1 MPEPGLVTRIKG
13 GDREAFNALC
23 RSRYA
28 SLISYARL
36 FLSGLDSAWA
46 EDVVQD
52 VMFSV
57 WQNRLRLKDD
67 NTELQSYLLRSVYNR
82 CVNYLK
88 KARRAHLFNSYYEE
102 RLSSILGDCWSPER
116 NPVIVSVFGADLRDI
131 ITDAIEQ
138 LSPRCREVFTLSY
151 LENLSN
157 KEISERLGI
166 SLSTVENHMYLAL
179 KQLRKQLA
187 GV

>member
-1 MPEPGLVTRIKG
+1 MQQDILAKIKT
-13 GDREAFNALC
+13 GDKDAFNALC
-23 RSRYA
+23 RERYV

-36 FLSGLDSAWA
+36 FLSGVERSWA

-52 VMFSV
+52 VLFGV
-57 WQNRLRLKDD
+57 WQNRRHLRGTDD
-67 NTELQSYLLRSVYNR
+67 DMQAYLLRSVYNR
-82 CVNYLK
+82 CMNYLK
-88 KARRAHLFNSYYEE
+88 RARRAHIHVDEYEE
-102 RLSSILGDCWSPER
+102 HLMAVLGDCWSPDR
-116 NPVIVSVFGADLRDI
+116 NPVIRSVFNADLRDI
-131 ITDAIEQ
+131 IGEAIEK

-179 KQLRKQLA
+179 RQLRVSLSKI
-187 GV
+187 

>member
-1 MPEPGLVTRIKG
+1 MQKGLVTRIRY
-13 GDREAFNALC
+13 GDREAFNLLC
-23 RSRYA
+23 RERYA

-36 FLSGLDSAWA
+36 FLSGINGSWA

-52 VMFSV
+52 VLFGV
-57 WQNRLRLKDD
+57 WQNRRTLKEDD
-67 NTELQSYLLRSVYNR
+67 GTLQSYLLRAVYNR
-82 CVNYLK
+82 CINYLK
-88 KARRAHLFNSYYEE
+88 KAKRANLYTSYFEE
-102 RLSSILGDCWSPER
+102 RLISILGDCWSPDR
-116 NPVIVSVFGADLRDI
+116 NPVIRSVFDADLRNI
-131 ITDAIEQ
+131 ISEAIEN

-166 SLSTVENHMYLAL
+166 SLSTVENHMYIAL
-179 KQLRKQLA
+179 KQLRARLA

>member
-1 MPEPGLVTRIKG
+1 MQAGLSALVRA
-13 GDREAFNALC
+13 GDRNAFDTLC
-23 RSRYA
+23 RERYV

-36 FLSGLDSAWA
+36 FLSGVGRDWA

-52 VMFSV
+52 VLFGV
-57 WQNRLRLKDD
+57 WQNRRRLKGTDD
-67 NTELQSYLLRSVYNR
+67 DLQAYLLRSVYNR
-82 CVNYLK
+82 CLNYLK
-88 KARRAHLFNSYYEE
+88 RARRADLLCDEYEE
-102 RLSSILGDCWSPER
+102 RMLALMGDCWSPDR
-116 NPVIVSVFGADLRDI
+116 NPVVRAVFNADLRDI
-131 ITDAIEQ
+131 IGEAVEK

-166 SLSTVENHMYLAL
+166 SLSTVENHMYITL
-179 KQLRKQLA
+179 KQLRANLA

>member
-1 MPEPGLVTRIKG
+1 MQQDILFLIKS
-13 GDREAFNALC
+13 GDREAFNSLC
-23 RSRYA
+23 RERYV

-36 FLSGLDSAWA
+36 FLTGIDRSWA

-52 VMFSV
+52 VLFGL
-57 WQNRLRLKDD
+57 WQNRKRLRGSDD
-67 NTELQSYLLRSVYNR
+67 DLQAYLLRSVYNR
-82 CVNYLK
+82 CMNLLK
-88 KARRAHLFNSYYEE
+88 RARRANLFGDYYEG
-102 RLSSILGDCWSPER
+102 RIASVLGDCWSPDR
-116 NPVIVSVFGADLRDI
+116 NPVIMSIFNADLRDI
-131 ITDAIEQ
+131 IGEALEK

-179 KQLRKQLA
+179 KQLRTSLA

>member
-1 MPEPGLVTRIKG
+1 MQKGLVTLIRY
-13 GDREAFNALC
+13 GDREAFNLLC
-23 RSRYA
+23 RERYA

-36 FLSGLDSAWA
+36 FLSGINGSWA

-52 VMFSV
+52 VLFGV
-57 WQNRLRLKDD
+57 WQNRRTLKEDD
-67 NTELQSYLLRSVYNR
+67 GTLQSYLLRSVYNR
-82 CVNYLK
+82 CINYLK
-88 KARRAHLFNSYYEE
+88 KARRANLYTSYFEE
-102 RLSSILGDCWSPER
+102 RLISILGDCWSPDR
-116 NPVIVSVFGADLRDI
+116 NPVIRSVFDADLRNI
-131 ITDAIEQ
+131 ISDAIEN

-166 SLSTVENHMYLAL
+166 SLSTVENHMYIAL
-179 KQLRKQLA
+179 KQLRARLA

>member
-1 MPEPGLVTRIKG
+1 MQQDILAKIKT
-13 GDREAFNALC
+13 GDKDAFNALC
-23 RSRYA
+23 RERYV

-36 FLSGLDSAWA
+36 FLSGVERSWA

-52 VMFSV
+52 VLFGV
-57 WQNRLRLKDD
+57 WQNRRLLRGTD
-67 NTELQSYLLRSVYNR
+67 NDMQAYLLRSVYNR
-82 CVNYLK
+82 CMNYLK
-88 KARRAHLFNSYYEE
+88 RARRAHIHVDEYEE
-102 RLSSILGDCWSPER
+102 RLMTVLGDCWSPDR
-116 NPVIVSVFGADLRDI
+116 NPVIRSVFNADLRDI
-131 ITDAIEQ
+131 IGEAIEK

-179 KQLRKQLA
+179 RQLRVSLSKI
-187 GV
+187 

>member
-1 MPEPGLVTRIKG
+1 MQQDILFLIKS
-13 GDREAFNALC
+13 GDREAFNSLC
-23 RSRYA
+23 RERYV

-36 FLSGLDSAWA
+36 FLTGVDRSWA

-52 VMFSV
+52 VLFGL
-57 WQNRLRLKDD
+57 WQNRKRLRGAEDD
-67 NTELQSYLLRSVYNR
+67 LQAYLLRSVYNR
-82 CVNYLK
+82 CMNLLK
-88 KARRAHLFNSYYEE
+88 RARRANLFGDYYEG
-102 RLSSILGDCWSPER
+102 RIASVLGDCWSPDR
-116 NPVIVSVFGADLRDI
+116 NPVIMSIFNSDLRDI
-131 ITDAIEQ
+131 IGEALEK

-179 KQLRKQLA
+179 KQLRASLA